1 LCRGNTWIGFIY
13 SNYPRRGGNQLL
25 DQQKAGRFLKELRH
39 EKEMTQEQLAQV
51 FNVSSRTISRW
62 ENGTN
67 LPDISLLVEIADF
80 YDVDVREIIEGERKS
95 EMMDKE
101 VRDVATK
108 MADYAN
114 EEKSKLLKSVQITSF
129 VGVLVLL
136 LSIGI
141 QTFNIESDQ
150 INKGVLAV
158 TFIALVIMAIVTLY
172 VTGLLEKI
180 AGNKK
185 LVRGIKVV
193 TIIGLV
199 VAFWRV
205 VVMTVLV
212 GILLVSVEL
221 SPIEEYDDVSRY
233 NEFMNFSNGAY
244 EEGVDTLWTKWG
256 MDETIWPAVI
266 TDSMDV
272 ADFKMVYYNP
282 WDAQYLGYLV
292 VDYSADEYA
301 KEVERLKEYESTEY
315 IGYYCVEEEKTY
327 DLLAIN
333 ADSYNGFVYAITD
346 GKGRIIYGEQ
356 IFCNYYMDLDYT
368 KYIPKEYLLDGFD
381 ATTDSDYYKKMLGD
395 K

>member
-1 LCRGNTWIGFIY
+1 M
-13 SNYPRRGGNQLL
+13 
-25 DQQKAGRFLKELRH
+25 DQQKTGRFLKELRH
-39 EKEMTQEQLAQV
+39 EKQMTQEKLAQV

-101 VRDVATK
+101 VREVATK

-114 EEKSKLLKSVQITSF
+114 EEKGKLLKSVQIISF

-141 QTFNIESDQ
+141 QTFNKEANQ
-150 INKGVLAV
+150 INKGVLFI
-158 TFIALVIMAIVTLY
+158 TFIALVIMGIVTLY

-180 AGNKK
+180 TRNKK
-185 LVRGIKVV
+185 LVRGIKIV
-193 TIIGLV
+193 TIVGLIA
-199 VAFWRV
+199 AFWRV
-205 VVMTVLV
+205 IVMTVVV
-212 GILLVSVEL
+212 GILLALVGL
-221 SPIEEYDDVSRY
+221 SQIEEYDDVSRY

-244 EEGVDTLWTKWG
+244 EAGSDTKWTKWG
-256 MDETIWPAVI
+256 MDETIWPSEI

-272 ADFKMVYYNP
+272 ADYKMVYYNP

-292 VDYSADEYA
+292 VDYSADDYA
-301 KEVERLKEYESTEY
+301 EEVERLKEYQSTEY
-315 IGYYCVEEEKTY
+315 IGYYCVEEENTY
-327 DLLAIN
+327 ELLAVN
-333 ADSYNGFVYAITD
+333 ADSYQGFVYALTD

-356 IFCNYYMDLDYT
+356 IFCNYYMDLDYK
-368 KYIPKEYLLDGFD
+368 KYIPDEYLLDGFD
-381 ATTDSDYYKKMLGD
+381 ATTESDYYKKKTGD
-395 K
+395 R

>member
-1 LCRGNTWIGFIY
+1 M
-13 SNYPRRGGNQLL
+13 
-25 DQQKAGRFLKELRH
+25 DQQKTGRFLKELRH
-39 EKEMTQEQLAQV
+39 EKQMTQEQLAQI

-95 EMMDKE
+95 EMMDEK
-101 VRDVATK
+101 VREVATK

-114 EEKSKLLKSVQITSF
+114 EEKGKLLKSVQIISF
-129 VGVLVLL
+129 IGVLVLL
-136 LSIGI
+136 ISIGI
-141 QTFNIESDQ
+141 QTFNIEANQ

-185 LVRGIKVV
+185 LVRGIKIV
-193 TIIGLV
+193 TIVGLAA
-199 VAFWRV
+199 AFWRV
-205 VVMTVLV
+205 IVMTVIT
-212 GILLVSVEL
+212 GILIFSVE
-221 SPIEEYDDVSRY
+221 SAPIEEYDDVSRY

-244 EEGVDTLWTKWG
+244 EKGVDTVWTKWG
-256 MDETIWPAVI
+256 MDETIWPAKI

-292 VDYSADEYA
+292 VDYSSDAYA
-301 KEVERLKEYESTEY
+301 EEVERLKGYESTEY

-333 ADSYNGFVYAITD
+333 ADSYNGFVYALTD

-356 IFCNYYMDLDYT
+356 IFCNYFMDLDYT
-368 KYIPKEYLLDGFD
+368 KYIPDEYLLDGFD
-381 ATTDSDYYKKMLGD
+381 ATTDSDYYKKMSERFNE
-395 K
+395 

>member
-1 LCRGNTWIGFIY
+1 MYGQVTYTSTIQREEVIK
-13 SNYPRRGGNQLL
+13 QL
-25 DQQKAGRFLKELRH
+25 DQQRTGRFLKELRH
-39 EKEMTQEQLAQV
+39 EKQMTQEQLAQI

-95 EMMDKE
+95 EMMDEE
-101 VRDVATK
+101 VREVATK

-114 EEKSKLLKSVQITSF
+114 EEKGKLLKSVQIISF
-129 VGVLVLL
+129 IGVLVLL
-136 LSIGI
+136 ISIGI
-141 QTFNIESDQ
+141 QTFKIEANQ

-185 LVRGIKVV
+185 LVRGIKIV
-193 TIIGLV
+193 TIVGLAA
-199 VAFWRV
+199 AFWRV
-205 VVMTVLV
+205 IVMTVIT
-212 GILLVSVEL
+212 GILIFSVG
-221 SPIEEYDDVSRY
+221 SAPIEEYDDVSRY

-244 EEGVDTLWTKWG
+244 EKGVDTVWTKWG
-256 MDETIWPAVI
+256 MDETIWPAKI

-282 WDAQYLGYLV
+282 WDAQFLGYMV
-292 VDYSADEYA
+292 VDYSADAYE
-301 KEVERLKEYESTEY
+301 KEVKRLNEYESTEY

-327 DLLAIN
+327 ELLAVN
-333 ADSYNGFVYAITD
+333 ADSYNGFVYALTD

-356 IFCNYYMDLDYT
+356 IFCNYFMDLDYT
-368 KYIPKEYLLDGFD
+368 KYIPGEYLLDGFD
-381 ATTDSDYYKKMLGD
+381 ATTDSDYYKKMSD
-395 K
+395 RFNTP